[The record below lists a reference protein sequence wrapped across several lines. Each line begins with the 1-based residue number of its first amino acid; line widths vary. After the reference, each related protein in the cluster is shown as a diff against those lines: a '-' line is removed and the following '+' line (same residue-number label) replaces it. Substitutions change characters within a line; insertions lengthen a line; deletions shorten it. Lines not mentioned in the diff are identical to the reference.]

1 MLEKRA
7 YTRVLQGVLDIA
19 DTVFPVGTYGQSID
33 HLGRMHLYRDGMNFG
48 HGVGFVVNCILSS
61 KYSPMFPFRHG
72 IGHFLGVHEGPQRIG
87 TRYSPYE
94 EPLADGMFLSD
105 EPGFYKPGDFGIRIE
120 NDMEVVK
127 TNKSVYDGE
136 QFLRFNTITYV
147 PYERSLID
155 VSLLTSAQY
164 DAINQYHANV
174 ATILEPLLKG
184 DQAALNALRARTAKL
199 DPRSSTVTTKPS
211 NNAFLH
217 LSSPCIVLFMFIFEL
232 LS

>member
-1 MLEKRA
+1 M
-7 YTRVLQGVLDIA
+7 
-19 DTVFPVGTYGQSID
+19 
-33 HLGRMHLYRDGMNFG
+33 
-48 HGVGFVVNCILSS
+48 
-61 KYSPMFPFRHG
+61 
-72 IGHFLGVHEGPQRIG
+72 HEGPQRIG
-87 TRYSPYE
+87 SRYSQYE

-155 VSLLTSAQY
+155 ISLLTSAQY
-164 DAINQYHANV
+164 DAINQYHAKV

-184 DQAALNALRARTAKL
+184 DQAALNALRSRTAKL
-199 DPRSSTVTTKPS
+199 DPRSATPTTKPL
-211 NNAFLH
+211 NNTFLH
-217 LSSPCIVLFMFIFEL
+217 ISSPFLVFLMLIFQLSS
-232 LS
+232 